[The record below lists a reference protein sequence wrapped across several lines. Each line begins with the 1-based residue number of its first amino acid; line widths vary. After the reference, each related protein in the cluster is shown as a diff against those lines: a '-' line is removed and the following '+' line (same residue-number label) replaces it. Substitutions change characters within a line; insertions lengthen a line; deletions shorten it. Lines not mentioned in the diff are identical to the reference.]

1 VHRSAPGPGGADVP
15 TYLPTCLP
23 ACLPAYLPTPTYLPT
38 YLPIPITAGV
48 GQHRISK
55 IDRSAPGLGGADAP
69 EEGYYAVLVG
79 FAATLETEK
88 GFELLGADG
97 FFDRDGK
104 VVAIVR
110 GGVTY
115 R

>member
-1 VHRSAPGPGGADVP
+1 
-15 TYLPTCLP
+15 
-23 ACLPAYLPTPTYLPT
+23 
-38 YLPIPITAGV
+38 
-48 GQHRISK
+48 
-55 IDRSAPGLGGADAP
+55 
-69 EEGYYAVLVG
+69 VLVG